1 MMATVEDG
9 VVVVVCVPLADGA
22 ADVGA
27 IVSGPVGR
35 CVATVADGAA
45 DVGAIVSG
53 PVGRCVV
60 TVAVGSAVVDPCVVV
75 VAKTNVV
82 EPCTFSVTIEGNSEV
97 VVSCPAV
104 AVVVVLSVDVVTI
117 SGAFVVG
124 VTGSTGGGDCHARI
138 RPA

>member
-1 MMATVEDG
+1 MTATVEDG
-9 VVVVVCVPLADGA
+9 VVVVVQEYGGLFWEVVVCVPLTDGA

-27 IVSGPVGR
+27 S
-35 CVATVADGAA
+35 
-45 DVGAIVSG
+45 VSG

-60 TVAVGSAVVDPCVVV
+60 TVAVGSAVVEVVV
-75 VAKTNVV
+75 SPIAVVVTMTKVV
-82 EPCTFSVTIEGNSEV
+82 EPCASSVTVAVEGKSEV

-104 AVVVVLSVDVVTI
+104 AVAVVLSVDAVTI

-138 RPA
+138 SPA